1 MTSLLIKGLQ
11 KTTLID
17 YPGKVAATI
26 FVGKCNF
33 RCGFCYNKDLVV
45 DYDKLPTLKEEEIL
59 DFLKSRKKWLDGVC
73 ISGGEPTMHKEL
85 PEFIKKIKE
94 IGLLVKL
101 DTNGV
106 NPSMLRELIDK
117 KLVDYVAMDIKGPL
131 DKYSI
136 TAGVKVDKEK
146 IKESVDILMKSNVDY
161 EFRTTVV
168 PGLLDNGDFE
178 KIGKWLKG
186 AKRYFLQQFKPD
198 KKCIDKS
205 YADKKPLPAGK
216 LEEFKKILNPYFEEV
231 GVRGV

>member
-17 YPGKVAATI
+17 YPGKLAATI

-45 DYDKLPTLKEEEIL
+45 EYDQLLTLKEEDVL
-59 DFLKSRKKWLDGVC
+59 DFLKERRKWLDGVC
-73 ISGGEPTMHKEL
+73 ISGGEPTIHKEL
-85 PEFIKKIKE
+85 PDFIGKIKD

-101 DTNGV
+101 DTNGA
-106 NPSMLRELIDK
+106 NPSMLKELIDK
-117 KLVDYVAMDIKGPL
+117 KIVDYVAMDIKGPL
-131 DKYSI
+131 ERYDEIAK
-136 TAGVKVDKEK
+136 VKVDKEK
-146 IKESVDILMKSNVDY
+146 IKESAGILMKSNVDY

-178 KIGKWLKG
+178 NIGKWLKG

-198 KKCIDKS
+198 KKCIDES

-216 LEEFKKILNPYFEEV
+216 LEEFKKILEHYFDKVEI
-231 GVRGV
+231 R